1 MTTIRLSGY
10 RQWKSK
16 FVLILFRLLLAQ
28 CGPRSVYS
36 YQHEVLDIPNRHPST
51 KEEQLIWDLQW
62 FGMICISV
70 HRIGCQ
76 GDAIWAGDSGKSN
89 RCFSCSGIGNGFTFK
104 WIKRLGPN
112 DCIPNSRKSWTG
124 GLWPWPEKDKCSGKA
139 IELDDTLIPTP
150 WCVKKWAMWPD
161 QDSTRVWLWNQM
173 YIRPHQRCWRN

>member
-16 FVLILFRLLLAQ
+16 FLLILFRLLFAQ

-36 YQHEVLDIPNRHPST
+36 YHHEVLDIPNRHAST

-62 FGMICISV
+62 FGMICRSV

-76 GDAIWAGDSGKSN
+76 GDAIWAGDSGRSN

-112 DCIPNSRKSWTG
+112 DSMYIIPVVGHTRYLLKIKSGAHCIPNSRKSWTG
-124 GLWPWPEKDKCSGKA
+124 GLWPWP
-139 IELDDTLIPTP
+139 
-150 WCVKKWAMWPD
+150 
-161 QDSTRVWLWNQM
+161 
-173 YIRPHQRCWRN
+173 QR